1 MLQGVIKYSIIFTS
15 LVLIQVLVL
24 NQVQFSGFVNPY
36 IYLLFIMLM
45 PLSTPQYVL
54 LPLAFLLGLTI
65 DIFSNSLGVH
75 AAATTF
81 IAFMRP
87 VIIRIISNRDEDKN
101 DYPGLNQ
108 NGIQWFLF
116 YTIGMVFLHH
126 FILFYL
132 EIFSFAGFFHTLFKI
147 ILSLFFSVFVIV
159 LSQYI
164 IFRD

>member
-1 MLQGVIKYSIIFTS
+1 M
-15 LVLIQVLVL
+15 L

-65 DIFSNSLGVH
+65 DVFSNSIGVH

-87 VIIRIISNRDEDKN
+87 VIVRIISNRDEDKN
-101 DYPGLNQ
+101 DYPGLKQ

-116 YTIGMVFLHH
+116 YTIGMVILHH
-126 FILFYL
+126 FVLFYL
-132 EIFSFAGFFHTLFKI
+132 EIFSLTGFFHTLFKI
-147 ILSLFFSVFVIV
+147 ILSSFFSVFVIV
-159 LSQYI
+159 LSQFL